1 MIVLNRIYTDFSDSM
16 VIDYEL
22 PLTAEQRKR
31 SYQKI
36 ELENGNIFLLKLP
49 RSTNLKI
56 GDILIGEKS
65 PESEERE
72 QKNQLVKITGQLEKV
87 ITVTGESSLQL
98 LQGAYHL
105 GNRHIALEINSEYLR
120 LNYDRVLEEMLIKMG
135 LTTTVEKTIFNPEK
149 GAYHHHH

>member
-56 GDILIGEKS
+56 GDILI
-65 PESEERE
+65 SEERNE
-72 QKNQLVKITGQLEKV
+72 SKQKNQLVKITGQLEKV